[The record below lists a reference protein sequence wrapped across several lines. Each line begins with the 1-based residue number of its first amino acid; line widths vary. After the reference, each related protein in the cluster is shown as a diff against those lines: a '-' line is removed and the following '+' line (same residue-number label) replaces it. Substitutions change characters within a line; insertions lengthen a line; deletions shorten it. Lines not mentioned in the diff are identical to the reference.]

1 MVLQFLWSRDLLL
14 HRSYIK
20 LIFEGSY
27 DDELFLWN
35 GWTTKDDKPYSPSG
49 SLSEVLTIG
58 NLWYAASRIY
68 TCTEPESRL
77 CVMKLCSSNNHYTID
92 CTSFG
97 VIILFP
103 LTSTTFFSVNIF
115 MFLSSFHFNVF
126 VFGDCKVHH
135 NDWLIYETGET
146 DKPVGLYYNFPI
158 PNNLTQ
164 MVHFTTQICDC
175 DSHVPF
181 LLDFFHLSLV
191 FAQ

>member
-1 MVLQFLWSRDLLL
+1 
-14 HRSYIK
+14 
-20 LIFEGSY
+20 
-27 DDELFLWN
+27 
-35 GWTTKDDKPYSPSG
+35 
-49 SLSEVLTIG
+49 
-58 NLWYAASRIY
+58 
-68 TCTEPESRL
+68 
-77 CVMKLCSSNNHYTID
+77 MKLCSSNNHYTID

-135 NDWLIYETGET
+135 NDWLIYETGEI
-146 DKPVGLYYNFPI
+146 DKPAGLYHNFSI
-158 PNNLTQ
+158 PNNLTK

-191 FAQ
+191 FAQQWVFLCREILIIFLSVSNDFLSNSTRDVLFTVQLIDYSCADWDGLHNHFMDIP

>member
-14 HRSYIK
+14 HRPYIK
-20 LIFEGSY
+20 LIFEDSY
-27 DDELFLWN
+27 NDELFLWN
-35 GWTTKDDKPYSPSG
+35 GWTMKDAKPYSQPR
-49 SLSEVLTIG
+49 SLSKVLTIG
-58 NLWYAASRIY
+58 NLWFAASRVY
-68 TCTEPESRL
+68 TCIESESRL

-92 CTSFG
+92 RTSFG
-97 VIILFP
+97 VLILFP
-103 LTSTTFFSVNIF
+103 LSSTTFFSVHNF
-115 MFLSSFHFNVF
+115 FLSSFHFNVF
-126 VFGDCKVHH
+126 VFEDCKAHH

-146 DKPVGLYYNFPI
+146 DKPVGLYYNFSVT
-158 PNNLTQ
+158 NNLTQ